1 MIWSRLICVLAIVCV
16 ASVPPARAD
25 WFTKLLAVSA
35 VAALAHFSKNQVL
48 LHLQARSTTAI
59 THVEH
64 DQPCDDRRRDF
75 DAIVPLAAEAALLAS
90 TAYADPQA
98 YGPGVSRI
106 EPTAPARG
114 PLGVY
119 ATTLRTSLRR
129 LSAAGRVPRARNL
142 GPVAEPLL

>member
-1 MIWSRLICVLAIVCV
+1 MTIWSRLTCMLAIVGV
-16 ASVPPARAD
+16 ASAPPARAD
-25 WFTKLLAVSA
+25 WFTKLLAVNA
-35 VAALAHFSKNQVL
+35 VAALIHFSKNQLL

-59 THVEH
+59 TNVEH

-75 DAIVPLAAEAALLAS
+75 DAILPLATEAALLAS

-119 ATTLRTSLRR
+119 ATTADHSPRR
-129 LSAAGRVPRARNL
+129 AAARRVPRARGL
-142 GPVAEPLL
+142 GPVPEPLL